1 MFCIII
7 ILILLFFYY
16 YYIFFTPVFFEIDQS
31 KTTIFINKA
40 INIKFRI
47 LFSKAIFSFRK
58 ILISDI
64 EKYRKMKYSN
74 RNIMSSN

>member
-16 YYIFFTPVFFEIDQS
+16 YYIFFTPVFFDIDQS
-31 KTTIFINKA
+31 KTTIFISKA

-58 ILISDI
+58 ILISDM
-64 EKYRKMKYSN
+64 KYRKMKYSN

>member
-16 YYIFFTPVFFEIDQS
+16 YYIFFTPVFFDIDQS
-31 KTTIFINKA
+31 KTTIFINNA

-47 LFSKAIFSFRK
+47 LFSKVIFSFRK
-58 ILISDI
+58 ILISDM
-64 EKYRKMKYSN
+64 KYRKMKYSN